1 MCVVCVRVRALC
13 LPLLLTGAALEK
25 LDFVTAERAFVK
37 MGDYSGVQLV
47 KRLNQL
53 GDKAI
58 QRAEV
63 LVYLKRFDEAEKAYK
78 DMDRLDL
85 AIDMRARLGDWFTV
99 MRPSRD
105 MCDNI
110 YTQDEWHDIYRV
122 VSQVMRP
129 SRDIYH
135 DI

>member
-13 LPLLLTGAALEK
+13 LPLLLTAAALEK

-105 MCDNI
+105 MCDSI
-110 YTQDEWHDIYRV
+110 YTQDEWRDVYRV
-122 VSQVMRP
+122 VSQSMRP
-129 SRDIYH
+129 SRDTYH